1 MIKKIITAIF
11 AIMISNTVFA
21 ITNEQIISQGAAKQK
36 AGVELSLGRGG
47 SVPRLAAG
55 GDHETAGT

>member
-36 AGVELSLGRGG
+36 AIFDKYFNKTPDRDRK
-47 SVPRLAAG
+47 SVV
-55 GDHETAGT
+55 